1 MKKNKKNSI
10 VGIIITILIL
20 IFLVVVSNIKP
31 DTVSKIG
38 NPFTKFVNSI
48 QNGMTYLKNKV
59 AGNNSFFVNVDEL
72 KKENDELKA
81 KNSELEKSLR
91 EFEVLKAENSTLRE
105 YVNLTDKYSEYTTYP
120 AYVIQSD
127 ISNYSKII
135 VINAGKKDGID
146 VNMTVISEKGL
157 VGHVVSVT
165 DDTAKVQ
172 TIIDTSSSVASTI
185 STSRDSIAL
194 KGIIDSN
201 NELKAAK
208 VWYIEYDKG
217 RVSCQRIALFKSD
230 KLIDVLDEE
239 TSKGILLIYGEAKNL
254 SDSAKLNDCTI
265 SYKVS
270 QAKSNVNVEIKNN
283 KPVFSLNLDLDLDL
297 YGADN
302 IDRSDEI
309 KAMLENRLA
318 SLQANAINFCI
329 KKYGCDIFNF
339 HRYIMN
345 SDSKF
350 FKANLSQMENI
361 IQSADYNATID
372 IKVKYMGSNQKIS
385 SLVY

>member
-1 MKKNKKNSI
+1 MENELKGLPCGSLRCTSNKGTDQFYVNGKYMSKKQMNVVRGIAQRDYYEKLLPVIKKRLRILHEMELSYVSDEIENCFAKSCEARRKIITPVFETVEEKIHRFMEEEYEPGRFDNDNTTEFFTLKGERVRSKSEVLISDCFAKDIFSNEEIEKTVYSEDIFAVTTNVGKKNNDAI
-10 VGIIITILIL
+10 H
-20 IFLVVVSNIKP
+20 SNIR
-31 DTVSKIG
+31 
-38 NPFTKFVNSI
+38 
-48 QNGMTYLKNKV
+48 YL
-59 AGNNSFFVNVDEL
+59 L
-72 KKENDELKA
+72 
-81 KNSELEKSLR
+81 
-91 EFEVLKAENSTLRE
+91 
-105 YVNLTDKYSEYTTYP
+105 
-120 AYVIQSD
+120 SD
-127 ISNYSKII
+127 I
-135 VINAGKKDGID
+135 
-146 VNMTVISEKGL
+146 
-157 VGHVVSVT
+157 
-165 DDTAKVQ
+165 
-172 TIIDTSSSVASTI
+172 
-185 STSRDSIAL
+185 
-194 KGIIDSN
+194 N